1 MQQGHLLTAEIW
13 PNYTRMVSS
22 HLDAKEVEAFI
33 DECEQLYIV
42 PAIGVKLFF
51 RLANGDDL
59 NEKETLLLEGGAYQR
74 GRVLTE
80 NDVDVS
86 TFDHTFDCSLTDEDV
101 LFKGLRHA
109 LAYFVLAK
117 MVKNDGAILSRGG
130 MFLHNDEHASHL
142 DDKGRIDRYNDIM
155 NTAEI
160 YMAGALEYLS
170 TWKSKQRVREVRQ
183 TRMRIKAIGD

>member
-74 GRVLTE
+74 GSVLTE
-80 NDVDVS
+80 NDGDVN
-86 TFDHTFDCSLTDEDV
+86 TFDHTFDYSLTDEDV